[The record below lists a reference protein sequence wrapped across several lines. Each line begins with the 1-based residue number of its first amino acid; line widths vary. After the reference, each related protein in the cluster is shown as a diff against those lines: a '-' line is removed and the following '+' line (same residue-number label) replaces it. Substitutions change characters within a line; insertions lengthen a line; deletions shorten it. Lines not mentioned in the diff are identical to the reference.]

1 MSIFRKLRK
10 AQIGTFG
17 NSVESRLNLF
27 GCYVHFYFFD
37 HGWIRAIYDNYFVVD
52 EKLHRS
58 SHPSYSTLKK
68 AAALGITQVISL
80 RHPGKISYQLLEK
93 IWTDR
98 LGLRLVS
105 YSMSAGDISDPS
117 NYLHII
123 DQINNNRGKTLI
135 HCKSGADRSGLVSA
149 LYLLNKSVPQ
159 IQKSRQMLNWKF
171 GHFGLGKKAINR
183 KFLNQVISIL
193 SSNDEKTFQQALS
206 MASENI
212 DHFIQKRGQ
221 LKKE

>member
-17 NSVESRLNLF
+17 NSVDNRLNLF

-37 HGWIRAIYDNYFVVD
+37 HGWIRAIYDNYSVVD

-68 AAALGITQVISL
+68 AASLGITQVISL
-80 RHPGKISYQLLEK
+80 RHPGKISYQLLEE

-98 LGLRLVS
+98 LGLKFIS
-105 YSMSAGDISDPS
+105 YSMSASDISDPS
-117 NYLHII
+117 TYLNIL

-149 LYLLNKSVPQ
+149 LYLLNQSVPQ
-159 IQKSRQMLNWKF
+159 IQKSLQMLNWKF

-183 KFLNQVISIL
+183 KFLHLLISTISL
-193 SSNDEKTFQQALS
+193 NNNKTFQQALS
-206 MASENI
+206 TASENI
-212 DHFIQKRGQ
+212 DQCTRKRG
-221 LKKE
+221 

>member
-1 MSIFRKLRK
+1 MD
-10 AQIGTFG
+10 
-17 NSVESRLNLF
+17 NRLNLF

-37 HGWIRAIYDNYFVVD
+37 HGWIRAIYDNYSVVD

-68 AAALGITQVISL
+68 AASLGITQVISL
-80 RHPGKISYQLLEK
+80 RHPGKISYQLLEE

-98 LGLRLVS
+98 LGLKFIS
-105 YSMSAGDISDPS
+105 YSMSASDISDPS
-117 NYLHII
+117 TYLNIL

-149 LYLLNKSVPQ
+149 LYLLNQSVPQ
-159 IQKSRQMLNWKF
+159 IQKSLQMLNWKF

-183 KFLNQVISIL
+183 KFLHLVISTISL
-193 SSNDEKTFQQALS
+193 NNNDTFQQALS
-206 MASENI
+206 TASENI
-212 DHFIQKRGQ
+212 DQCTRKRG
-221 LKKE
+221 

>member
-17 NSVESRLNLF
+17 NSVENRLNLF

-37 HGWIRAIYDNYFVVD
+37 HGWIRAIYDNYFMVD

-68 AAALGITQVISL
+68 AASLGITQVISL
-80 RHPGKISYQLLEK
+80 RHPGKISYQLLEER
-93 IWTDR
+93 WTDR
-98 LGLRLVS
+98 LGLKFIS
-105 YSMSAGDISDPS
+105 YSMSASDISDPS
-117 NYLHII
+117 TYLHIL
-123 DQINNNRGKTLI
+123 DQINNNSGKTLI

-149 LYLLNKSVPQ
+149 LYLLNQSVPQ
-159 IQKSRQMLNWKF
+159 IQKSLQMLNWKF

-183 KFLNQVISIL
+183 KFLHQVISII
-193 SSNDEKTFQQALS
+193 SQNNNTTVQQALS
-206 MASENI
+206 MAYENI
-212 DHFIQKRGQ
+212 DHCTRK
-221 LKKE
+221 

>member
-17 NSVESRLNLF
+17 NSVDNRLNLF

-37 HGWIRAIYDNYFVVD
+37 HGWIRAIYDNYFMVD

-68 AAALGITQVISL
+68 AASLGITQVISL
-80 RHPGKISYQLLEK
+80 RHPGKISYQLLEER
-93 IWTDR
+93 WTDR
-98 LGLRLVS
+98 LGLKFIS
-105 YSMSAGDISDPS
+105 YSMSASDISDPS
-117 NYLHII
+117 TYLHIL
-123 DQINNNRGKTLI
+123 DQINNNSGKTLI

-149 LYLLNKSVPQ
+149 LYLLNQSVPQ
-159 IQKSRQMLNWKF
+159 IQKSLQMLNWKF

-183 KFLNQVISIL
+183 KFLHQVISII
-193 SSNDEKTFQQALS
+193 SQNNNTTVQQALS
-206 MASENI
+206 MAFENI
-212 DHFIQKRGQ
+212 DHCTRK
-221 LKKE
+221 

>member
-17 NSVESRLNLF
+17 NSVDNRLNLF

-37 HGWIRAIYDNYFVVD
+37 HGWIRAIYDNYSVVD

-68 AAALGITQVISL
+68 AASLGITQVISL
-80 RHPGKISYQLLEK
+80 RHPGKISYQLLEE

-98 LGLRLVS
+98 LGLKFIS
-105 YSMSAGDISDPS
+105 YSMSASDISDPS
-117 NYLHII
+117 TYLNIL

-149 LYLLNKSVPQ
+149 LYLLNQSVPQ
-159 IQKSRQMLNWKF
+159 IQKSLQMLNWKF

-183 KFLNQVISIL
+183 KFLLLVISTISL
-193 SSNDEKTFQQALS
+193 NNNKTFQQALS
-206 MASENI
+206 TASENI
-212 DHFIQKRGQ
+212 DQCTRKRG
-221 LKKE
+221 

>member
-1 MSIFRKLRK
+1 ME
-10 AQIGTFG
+10 
-17 NSVESRLNLF
+17 NRLNFF

-68 AAALGITQVISL
+68 AASLGVTQVISL
-80 RHPGKISYQLLEK
+80 RHPGKISYQLLDE
-93 IWTDR
+93 IWTDH
-98 LGLRLVS
+98 LGLKFIS
-105 YSMSAGDISDPS
+105 YSMSAGDISDTS
-117 NYLHII
+117 TYLNIL

-149 LYLLNKSVPQ
+149 LYLLNQSVPQ
-159 IQKSRQMLNWKF
+159 IQKSLQMLNWKF

-183 KFLNQVISIL
+183 KFLHLMISFISL
-193 SSNDEKTFQQALS
+193 NNEKTFQQALS

-212 DHFIQKRGQ
+212 DNCTRTRG
-221 LKKE
+221 

>member
-17 NSVESRLNLF
+17 NSVDNRLNLF

-37 HGWIRAIYDNYFVVD
+37 HGWIRAIYDNYSVVD

-68 AAALGITQVISL
+68 AASLGITQVISL
-80 RHPGKISYQLLEK
+80 RHPGKISYQLLEE

-98 LGLRLVS
+98 LGLKFIS
-105 YSMSAGDISDPS
+105 YSMSASDISDPS
-117 NYLHII
+117 TYLNIL

-149 LYLLNKSVPQ
+149 LYLLNQSVPQ
-159 IQKSRQMLNWKF
+159 IQKSLQMLNWKF

-183 KFLNQVISIL
+183 KFLHLVISTISL
-193 SSNDEKTFQQALS
+193 NNNKTFQQALS
-206 MASENI
+206 TASENI
-212 DHFIQKRGQ
+212 DQCTRKRG
-221 LKKE
+221 

>member
-17 NSVESRLNLF
+17 NSVENRLNLF

-37 HGWIRAIYDNYFVVD
+37 HGWIRAIYDNYFVID

-68 AAALGITQVISL
+68 AASLGVTQVISL
-80 RHPGKISYQLLEK
+80 RHPGKISYQLLEE

-98 LGLRLVS
+98 LGLKFVS
-105 YSMSAGDISDPS
+105 YSMSASDISDPS
-117 NYLHII
+117 TYLNIL

-149 LYLLNKSVPQ
+149 LYLLNQSMPQ
-159 IQKSRQMLNWKF
+159 IQKSLQMLNWKF
-171 GHFGLGKKAINR
+171 GHFGLGEKAINK
-183 KFLNQVISIL
+183 KFLHLVISIISL
-193 SSNDEKTFQQALS
+193 NNNKTFQQALI

-212 DHFIQKRGQ
+212 DQCTRKRG
-221 LKKE
+221 

>member
-17 NSVESRLNLF
+17 NSVDNRLNLF

-37 HGWIRAIYDNYFVVD
+37 HGWIRAIYDNYFMVD

-68 AAALGITQVISL
+68 AASLGITQVISL
-80 RHPGKISYQLLEK
+80 RHPGKISYQLLEER
-93 IWTDR
+93 WTDR
-98 LGLRLVS
+98 LGLKFIS
-105 YSMSAGDISDPS
+105 YSMSASDISDPS
-117 NYLHII
+117 TYLHIL
-123 DQINNNRGKTLI
+123 DQINNNSGKTLI

-149 LYLLNKSVPQ
+149 LYLLNQSVPQ
-159 IQKSRQMLNWKF
+159 IRKSLQMLNWKF

-183 KFLNQVISIL
+183 KFLHQVISII
-193 SSNDEKTFQQALS
+193 SQNNNTTVQQALS
-206 MASENI
+206 MAFENI
-212 DHFIQKRGQ
+212 DHCTRK
-221 LKKE
+221 

>member
-1 MSIFRKLRK
+1 MD
-10 AQIGTFG
+10 
-17 NSVESRLNLF
+17 NRLNLF

-37 HGWIRAIYDNYFVVD
+37 HGWIRAIYDNYSVVD

-68 AAALGITQVISL
+68 AASLGITQVISL
-80 RHPGKISYQLLEK
+80 RHPGKISYQLLEE

-98 LGLRLVS
+98 LGLKFIS
-105 YSMSAGDISDPS
+105 YSMSASDISDPS
-117 NYLHII
+117 TYLNIL

-149 LYLLNKSVPQ
+149 LYLLNQSVPQ
-159 IQKSRQMLNWKF
+159 IQKSLQMLNWKF

-183 KFLNQVISIL
+183 KFLHLVISTISL
-193 SSNDEKTFQQALS
+193 NNNKTFQQALS
-206 MASENI
+206 TASENI
-212 DHFIQKRGQ
+212 DQCTRKRG
-221 LKKE
+221 

>member
-17 NSVESRLNLF
+17 NSVDNRLNLF

-37 HGWIRAIYDNYFVVD
+37 HGWIRAIYDNYSVVD

-68 AAALGITQVISL
+68 AASLGITQVISL
-80 RHPGKISYQLLEK
+80 RHPGKISYQLLEE

-98 LGLRLVS
+98 LGLKFIS
-105 YSMSAGDISDPS
+105 YSMSASDISDPS
-117 NYLHII
+117 IYLNIL

-149 LYLLNKSVPQ
+149 LYLLNQSVPQ
-159 IQKSRQMLNWKF
+159 IQKSLQMLNWKF

-183 KFLNQVISIL
+183 KFLHLVISTISL
-193 SSNDEKTFQQALS
+193 NNNKTFQQALS
-206 MASENI
+206 TASENI
-212 DHFIQKRGQ
+212 DQCTRKRG
-221 LKKE
+221 

>member
-17 NSVESRLNLF
+17 NSADNRLNLF

-37 HGWIRAIYDNYFVVD
+37 HGWIRAIYDNYFMVD

-68 AAALGITQVISL
+68 AASLGVTQVISL
-80 RHPGKISYQLLEK
+80 RHPGKISYQLLEE

-98 LGLRLVS
+98 LGLKFIS
-105 YSMSAGDISDPS
+105 YSMSASDISDPS
-117 NYLHII
+117 TYLNILG
-123 DQINNNRGKTLI
+123 QINNNKGKTLI

-149 LYLLNKSVPQ
+149 LYLLNQSVPQ
-159 IQKSRQMLNWKF
+159 IQKSLQMLNWKF

-183 KFLNQVISIL
+183 KFLHLVISTISL
-193 SSNDEKTFQQALS
+193 NNNKTFQQALS
-206 MASENI
+206 TASENI
-212 DHFIQKRGQ
+212 DQCTRKRG
-221 LKKE
+221 

>member
-17 NSVESRLNLF
+17 NSVDNRLNLF

-68 AAALGITQVISL
+68 AASLGITQVISL
-80 RHPGKISYQLLEK
+80 RHPGKISYQLLEE

-98 LGLRLVS
+98 LGLKFIS
-105 YSMSAGDISDPS
+105 YSMSASDISDPS
-117 NYLHII
+117 TYLNIL

-149 LYLLNKSVPQ
+149 LYLLNQSVPQ
-159 IQKSRQMLNWKF
+159 IQKSLRMLNWKF

-183 KFLNQVISIL
+183 KFLNLVISIISL
-193 SSNDEKTFQQALS
+193 NSNKTFEQALS
-206 MASENI
+206 TAYENI
-212 DHFIQKRGQ
+212 DQCTRKRG
-221 LKKE
+221 